1 MAVLDGSTERAPLL
15 ARSTSPSLSER
26 DGKVKKEEAIPT
38 SRGAFIVG
46 SVGLLI
52 FLQGMLDF
60 DFVISTL
67 YGKLRPAMSDF
78 IASHAAMPTFYF
90 RNSCPVS
97 ALYCIG

>member
-26 DGKVKKEEAIPT
+26 DGKVKEEAIST

-52 FLQGMLDF
+52 FLQGMLDL
-60 DFVISTL
+60 DFVISTFHE
-67 YGKLRPAMSDF
+67 KLRPAISDF
-78 IASHAAMPTFYF
+78 IASYAAMPTFFF
-90 RNSCPVS
+90 RISCPVS
-97 ALYCIG
+97 AFV